1 MSSRRPHRQVR
12 VDNGSGRKRRL
23 HNHTRNGCGSM
34 RVARLVG
41 NAVSAAETN
50 GPCCDLTNARAGS
63 DKVGH
68 TCLLKYRS
76 SKHRAARCCH
86 PCFGSMGSASG
97 SNTGGVSRPTQHL
110 QPLTV
115 PHCDKTWRRVSMNAH
130 DPRFGDLRVPLFD
143 HVNAIS
149 PTGPMCCHA
158 RPHRGHQTQTS
169 QRERQL

>member
-1 MSSRRPHRQVR
+1 MSRRRPHRQVR
-12 VDNGSGRKRRL
+12 EDNGSGRKRRL

-41 NAVSAAETN
+41 NAVSAAEAN

-68 TCLLKYRS
+68 TCLL
-76 SKHRAARCCH
+76 RC
-86 PCFGSMGSASG
+86 PFFQASG
-97 SNTGGVSRPTQHL
+97 SPVLPFASAQWGLLLGPTLEVYRENSCTRERPTQHL
-110 QPLTV
+110 PTTLDSASLRQNMV
-115 PHCDKTWRRVSMNAH
+115 NVS
-130 DPRFGDLRVPLFD
+130 LFD

>member
-1 MSSRRPHRQVR
+1 MGAG
-12 VDNGSGRKRRL
+12 D
-23 HNHTRNGCGSM
+23 TRNGCGSM

-41 NAVSAAETN
+41 NAVSAAEHQ
-50 GPCCDLTNARAGS
+50 RAGR
-63 DKVGH
+63 VCQG
-68 TCLLKYRS
+68 
-76 SKHRAARCCH
+76 
-86 PCFGSMGSASG
+86 GSHLSPEVSFFQASG
-97 SNTGGVSRPTQHL
+97 SPVLPSSLRLSGVCFWIQHWRCVGQTPPRWNVQPSTFQ

-130 DPRFGDLRVPLFD
+130 DQRFGDLRVPLFD

-158 RPHRGHQTQTS
+158 RPHRGHQTQPS